1 MHSHLNYLVVQQRR
15 IELTCRAEQARLAT
29 EMRRAGSASSL
40 SWDIGR
46 LLAPCRFRAAHLA
59 AAARHA
65 TPGTAHECLRC
76 DT

>member
-1 MHSHLNYLVVQQRR
+1 MHSHLNYLVAQQRR

-29 EMRRAGSASSL
+29 ETRPGGSASSRR
-40 SWDIGR
+40 WDIGR
-46 LLAPCRFRAAHLA
+46 LLAPRRLRAAHLA

-65 TPGTAHECLRC
+65 GPGAPHKCLGC